1 MLYDIHPHNDE
12 PMVMTCLRVAVEG
25 IVLIGFLFSI
35 VIAVVVFAVWA
46 GVI

>member
-12 PMVMTCLRVAVEG
+12 TMVMTCLRVLVEG

-35 VIAVVVFAVWA
+35 VLAVVVFAVWT